1 MEKWSHLM
9 LRISHYLTLAAGAA
23 ALLAQPALA
32 QADSVRSHHAGYRH
46 HYDDAPAAYGHRD
59 VGATLNEVA
68 RSRFYGPF
76 GGYEDAHAN
85 WRYSGPN
92 QRYYFGYGWD
102 PRFGYRPDRRSE
114 LEGASQQRG

>member
-1 MEKWSHLM
+1 MESLM
-9 LRISHYLTLAAGAA
+9 LRVSHYLTLAAGAA

-32 QADSVRSHHAGYRH
+32 QTHSVRSHHAGYRH

-59 VGATLNEVA
+59 VGAMLNEVA

-85 WRYSGPN
+85 WQYSGPN
-92 QRYYFGYGWD
+92 QRHYFGYGWD
-102 PRFGYRPDRRSE
+102 PRFGYGPDRRSE